1 MVVGVEIRL
10 KSVTWNVI
18 TAVACDMVT
27 PPTVV
32 VPVTVTV

>member
-1 MVVGVEIRL
+1 MVVGLEVKL

-18 TAVACDMVT
+18 TAVACVIVT
-27 PPTVV
+27 PPTLD